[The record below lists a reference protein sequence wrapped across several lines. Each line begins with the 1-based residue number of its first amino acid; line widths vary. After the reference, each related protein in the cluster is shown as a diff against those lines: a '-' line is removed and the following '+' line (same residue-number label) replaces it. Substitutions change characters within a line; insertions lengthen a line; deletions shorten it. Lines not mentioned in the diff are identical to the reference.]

1 MDHEEIQ
8 KRRSLALSLSLHDDD
23 YSQIERP
30 VPNQNAAFDQVF
42 AEHLD
47 EAAELMSLTDNQV

>member
-1 MDHEEIQ
+1 MVIGPA
-8 KRRSLALSLSLHDDD
+8 RRKSAQNL
-23 YSQIERP
+23 
-30 VPNQNAAFDQVF
+30 QNAAFDQVF